1 MYNQRDTENGQYH
14 RNSKKP
20 FLLLKT
26 IFKVEGSNHAKLI
39 LKSAWFRLERMYNI
53 MLPVP
58 SSKGVW
64 QDGPAKNN
72 LILESPQKVKKI
84 LTSGSAPKTL

>member
-1 MYNQRDTENGQYH
+1 MVNITEIQRNRSYCC
-14 RNSKKP
+14 
-20 FLLLKT
+20 KT

-39 LKSAWFRLERMYNI
+39 LKSAWFRLERMYNT
-53 MLPVP
+53 MLPAP
-58 SSKGVW
+58 SSKRVW
-64 QDGPAKNN
+64 QQDGPAKNN